1 MAQVRTWQIFSQQ
14 TIMVLGGIKIRNL
27 STVAISTEEEGI
39 NQLFIGDTNRAIAET
54 PMNQAST
61 RSHCIFT
68 IHLEIM
74 TPGEPLVK
82 RSKAW
87 VKLFEGQMAKWPYF
101 AKYFSEWFLIR
112 TKVTSRR
119 FGRIGKNWKSWCH
132 GTNCYGRKI
141 YQFITSLSRTGNQIW
156 LLKWGASSR
165 WSFGTDFAWDSIGG
179 TTLECNIW
187 SRVEPH

>member
-1 MAQVRTWQIFSQQ
+1 
-14 TIMVLGGIKIRNL
+14 MVLGGIKIRNL

-87 VKLFEGQMAKWPYF
+87 VKLFEGQMAKSWQTDNILPSSTYFFKNMINNSEISYTWSIWPDQ
-101 AKYFSEWFLIR
+101 KELE
-112 TKVTSRR
+112 KLVSRDKLPQR
-119 FGRIGKNWKSWCH
+119 ENIS
-132 GTNCYGRKI
+132 I
-141 YQFITSLSRTGNQIW
+141 YHFTISNR
-156 LLKWGASSR
+156 
-165 WSFGTDFAWDSIGG
+165 
-179 TTLECNIW
+179 
-187 SRVEPH
+187 

>member
-1 MAQVRTWQIFSQQ
+1 
-14 TIMVLGGIKIRNL
+14 MVLGGIKIRNL

-87 VKLFEGQMAKWPYF
+87 VKLFEGQMAKSWQNDNILPNIFSTYF
-101 AKYFSEWFLIR
+101 CK
-112 TKVTSRR
+112 
-119 FGRIGKNWKSWCH
+119 KS
-132 GTNCYGRKI
+132 
-141 YQFITSLSRTGNQIW
+141 
-156 LLKWGASSR
+156 
-165 WSFGTDFAWDSIGG
+165 DS
-179 TTLECNIW
+179 
-187 SRVEPH
+187 

>member
-1 MAQVRTWQIFSQQ
+1 
-14 TIMVLGGIKIRNL
+14 MVLGGIKIRNL

-87 VKLFEGQMAKWPYF
+87 VKLFEGQMAKSWQNDNILPNIFPPIF
-101 AKYFSEWFLIR
+101 AKNLIYNSDKSYTWSIWPDR
-112 TKVTSRR
+112 KELEKLVSRAKLPQR
-119 FGRIGKNWKSWCH
+119 ENISICH
-132 GTNCYGRKI
+132 FTISNR
-141 YQFITSLSRTGNQIW
+141 
-156 LLKWGASSR
+156 
-165 WSFGTDFAWDSIGG
+165 
-179 TTLECNIW
+179 
-187 SRVEPH
+187 

>member
-1 MAQVRTWQIFSQQ
+1 
-14 TIMVLGGIKIRNL
+14 MVLGGIKIRNL

-87 VKLFEGQMAKWPYF
+87 VRLFESQMAKSWQTDHILPSST
-101 AKYFSEWFLIR
+101 KNMINNSEISYTW
-112 TKVTSRR
+112 S
-119 FGRIGKNWKSWCH
+119 
-132 GTNCYGRKI
+132 
-141 YQFITSLSRTGNQIW
+141 IW
-156 LLKWGASSR
+156 LDQKELEKLVSR
-165 WSFGTDFAWDSIGG
+165 DKLPQRENISIYHS
-179 TTLECNIW
+179 TISN
-187 SRVEPH
+187 R

>member
-1 MAQVRTWQIFSQQ
+1 
-14 TIMVLGGIKIRNL
+14 MVLGGIKIRNL

-87 VKLFEGQMAKWPYF
+87 VKLFEGHMAESWKTDNILPSSTYF
-101 AKYFSEWFLIR
+101 FK
-112 TKVTSRR
+112 
-119 FGRIGKNWKSWCH
+119 
-132 GTNCYGRKI
+132 
-141 YQFITSLSRTGNQIW
+141 
-156 LLKWGASSR
+156 
-165 WSFGTDFAWDSIGG
+165 
-179 TTLECNIW
+179 
-187 SRVEPH
+187 

>member
-1 MAQVRTWQIFSQQ
+1 M
-14 TIMVLGGIKIRNL
+14 
-27 STVAISTEEEGI
+27 AISTEEEGI

-87 VKLFEGQMAKWPYF
+87 VKLFEGQMAKLWQNDNILP
-101 AKYFSEWFLIR
+101 SS
-112 TKVTSRR
+112 TKNVIDNSD
-119 FGRIGKNWKSWCH
+119 KSYTW
-132 GTNCYGRKI
+132 
-141 YQFITSLSRTGNQIW
+141 SIW
-156 LLKWGASSR
+156 LGQKELEKLVSR
-165 WSFGTDFAWDSIGG
+165 DKLPQRENISIYHF
-179 TTLECNIW
+179 TISN
-187 SRVEPH
+187 R

>member
-1 MAQVRTWQIFSQQ
+1 
-14 TIMVLGGIKIRNL
+14 MVLGGIKIRNL

-82 RSKAW
+82 RSKEW
-87 VKLFEGQMAKWPYF
+87 VLNYLKVKWQNH
-101 AKYFSEWFLIR
+101 
-112 TKVTSRR
+112 
-119 FGRIGKNWKSWCH
+119 GK
-132 GTNCYGRKI
+132 
-141 YQFITSLSRTGNQIW
+141 
-156 LLKWGASSR
+156 
-165 WSFGTDFAWDSIGG
+165 
-179 TTLECNIW
+179 
-187 SRVEPH
+187 